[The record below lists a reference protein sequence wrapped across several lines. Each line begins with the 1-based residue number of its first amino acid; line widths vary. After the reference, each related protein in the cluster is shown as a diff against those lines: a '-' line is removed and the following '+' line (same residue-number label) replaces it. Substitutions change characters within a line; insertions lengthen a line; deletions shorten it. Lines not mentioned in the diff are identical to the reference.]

1 MKKYYCILVLIIIV
15 SNNFIYSQ
23 QIVSKED
30 SLITVSFSV
39 VGDLMVHSPQF
50 KSAKIDS
57 NKYDFQPVFDE
68 IKPYLEKADFTMGN
82 LETVFAGEERGFSG
96 YPAFNTPDEFLHALK
111 YSGFDLLF
119 TANNHAYDKGKK
131 GVERT
136 IKLIEENGLQYSGT
150 FKTKE
155 EQDSIF
161 INNING
167 IKFTVLS
174 YSYLTN
180 VGIPK
185 ENEYLLNIIEKRK
198 IRNDILKAKEMNM
211 DFVIVYFHFGNEDEH
226 EPSAYQKDIVE
237 NTIKYGAD
245 IILASHTHTI
255 QPIEIYKPHNSKLT
269 ESFVTYSLGN
279 FISNQRWRY
288 SDAGVILN
296 FSVSKN
302 IKSDSLFISE
312 LNFIPTWVYKN
323 VHKNGSTYKILPA
336 EIYEQDLINF
346 SATESD
352 KKLMKQ
358 SFQDTIEI
366 VTKYS
371 KQIKLQ
377 SVLKE

>member
-1 MKKYYCILVLIIIV
+1 MKKKHLLFLLLNL
-15 SNNFIYSQ
+15 SYSGLLFPQ
-23 QIVSKED
+23 E
-30 SLITVSFSV
+30 LITENDTIIKVSFSV

-50 KSAKIDS
+50 KAAKVDS
-57 NKYDFQPVFDE
+57 NKYDFKPVFEE

-82 LETVFAGEERGFSG
+82 LETVFAGKEKGYSG
-96 YPAFNTPDEFLHALK
+96 YPVFNTPDEFLHALK
-111 YSGFDLLF
+111 YAGFDLLF

-131 GVERT
+131 GVEST

-150 FKTKE
+150 FKTKQ

-167 IKFTVLS
+167 ITFTVLS

-180 VGIPK
+180 AGIPK
-185 ENEYLLNIIEKRK
+185 GNEYLLNIIEKRK
-198 IRNDILKAKEMNM
+198 IKSDILKAKKSGL

-226 EPSAYQKDIVE
+226 EPSSYQKDIVE

-255 QPIEIYKPHNSKLT
+255 QPVEIYKPQNSKLA

-302 IKSDSLFISE
+302 INNDSLFISE
-312 LNFIPTWVYKN
+312 LNFIPTWVYKSVDKN
-323 VHKNGSTYKILPA
+323 VTKYKILPA
-336 EIYEQDLINF
+336 EIYEEDLENLT
-346 SATESD
+346 ATETD

-358 SFQDTIEI
+358 SFEDTVDII
-366 VTKYS
+366 TKYS
-371 KQIKLQ
+371 KQIKVK

>member
-1 MKKYYCILVLIIIV
+1 MKNNSLILFILILFD
-15 SNNFIYSQ
+15 SNLLFSQ
-23 QIVSKED
+23 EQISKND
-30 SLITVSFSV
+30 SLATVSFAV

-50 KSAKIDS
+50 KSALVDS
-57 NKYDFQPVFDE
+57 NKYDFKPVFEE

-82 LETVFAGEERGFSG
+82 LETVFAGKEKGYSG
-96 YPAFNTPDEFLHALK
+96 YPIFNTPDEFLDALK
-111 YSGFDLLF
+111 YAGFDLLF
-119 TANNHAYDKGKK
+119 TANNHAYDKGKN
-131 GVERT
+131 GIERT
-136 IKLIEENGLQYSGT
+136 IKIIEENGIQYSGT

-161 INNING
+161 IRNING

-185 ENEYLLNIIEKRK
+185 ENIYLLNIIEKRK
-198 IRNDILKAKEMNM
+198 IRKDILKAKESGL
-211 DFVIVYFHFGNEDEH
+211 DFVIVYFHFGDEYGR
-226 EPSAYQKDIVE
+226 EPSGYQKDIVE

-255 QPIEIYKPHNSKLT
+255 QPIEIYKPIYSKFT

-296 FSVSKN
+296 FAVSKN
-302 IKSDSLFISE
+302 ITKDSLFISE
-312 LNFIPTWVYKN
+312 LNFIPTWVHKSLN
-323 VHKNGSTYKILPA
+323 KNGSNYKILPA

-358 SFQDTIEI
+358 SFEDTVDII
-366 VTKYS
+366 TKYS
-371 KQIKLQ
+371 NQMKVK

>member
-1 MKKYYCILVLIIIV
+1 M
-15 SNNFIYSQ
+15 
-23 QIVSKED
+23 
-30 SLITVSFSV
+30 
-39 VGDLMVHSPQF
+39 
-50 KSAKIDS
+50 
-57 NKYDFQPVFDE
+57 
-68 IKPYLEKADFTMGN
+68 
-82 LETVFAGEERGFSG
+82 
-96 YPAFNTPDEFLHALK
+96 
-111 YSGFDLLF
+111 
-119 TANNHAYDKGKK
+119 
-131 GVERT
+131 
-136 IKLIEENGLQYSGT
+136 
-150 FKTKE
+150 
-155 EQDSIF
+155 
-161 INNING
+161 
-167 IKFTVLS
+167 
-174 YSYLTN
+174 
-180 VGIPK
+180 
-185 ENEYLLNIIEKRK
+185 NIIEKRK